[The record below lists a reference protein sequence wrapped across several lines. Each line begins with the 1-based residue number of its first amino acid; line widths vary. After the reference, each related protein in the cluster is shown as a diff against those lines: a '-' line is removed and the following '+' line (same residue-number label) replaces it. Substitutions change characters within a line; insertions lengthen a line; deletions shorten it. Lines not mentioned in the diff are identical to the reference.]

1 MTLKDT
7 KKIYHI
13 YAKGQCLYHSLCE
26 EEFTKN
32 WEMLTRLVDLIGNF
46 SKDDLEYEELICE
59 NIAQEISY

>member
-26 EEFTKN
+26 EEFAKT
-32 WEMLTRLVDLIGNF
+32 WETLTRLIELIGNF
-46 SKDDLEYEELICE
+46 SKNDIDYEELICE
-59 NIAQEISY
+59 TVTHDISC